1 MPTRTFAGVYA
12 SLAEIAEFVR
22 YSVKDSPISS
32 TELFSLET
40 AVDEAVSNIIEHAY
54 EGEGKGTIR
63 CKIDALP
70 GSIQVILDDHGKPF
84 NPAEVPAPRLHNK
97 LKLRENHG
105 LGYYM
110 MCRLVDEVS
119 FDFNEKRNR
128 VTLIKNLE
136 KSG

>member
-22 YSVKDSPISS
+22 FSVNDSPLSS
-32 TELFSLET
+32 ADLFSLET

-63 CKIDALP
+63 CQVKAGDK
-70 GSIQVILDDHGKPF
+70 SIAVILEDHGKPF
-84 NPAEVPAPRLHNK
+84 DPSKVHCPNLHSD
-97 LKLRENHG
+97 LKHRPNHG

-110 MCRLVDEVS
+110 MCRLVDDVK
-119 FDFNEKRNR
+119 FDFNSKRNR
-128 VTLIKNLE
+128 LTLTKNFN
-136 KSG
+136 

>member
-22 YSVKDSPISS
+22 FSVNDSSISS

-63 CKIDALP
+63 CQIDVRQDF
-70 GSIQVILDDHGKPF
+70 IKVTLDDHGKPF
-84 NPAEVPAPRLHNK
+84 NPSEVPAPRLHNK

-110 MCRLVDEVS
+110 MCQLVDDVS
-119 FDFNEKRNR
+119 FDFNENRNR
-128 VTLIKNLE
+128 VTLIKNLD

>member
-22 YSVKDSPISS
+22 FSVNDSTLSA
-32 TELFSLET
+32 TDLFSLET

-63 CKIDALP
+63 CQVKSGEKSID
-70 GSIQVILDDHGKPF
+70 VILEDHGKPF
-84 NPAEVPAPRLHNK
+84 DPSKVHCPNLNSE
-97 LKLRENHG
+97 LKHRPNHG

-110 MCRLVDEVS
+110 MCRLVDDVK
-119 FDFNEKRNR
+119 FDFNAKRNR
-128 VTLIKNLE
+128 LVLTKYIN
-136 KSG
+136 